1 MKRTWESLV
10 LHLFPYIGSESI
22 FKLKAKDFIRAME
35 PLRANGKLEKIKRLC
50 QRINEIMYY
59 AVNIEMIDANPAA
72 KIKDALKVP

>member
-1 MKRTWESLV
+1 MEN
-10 LHLFPYIGSESI
+10 
-22 FKLKAKDFIRAME
+22 LK
-35 PLRANGKLEKIKRLC
+35 KIKRLC